1 MEANGTRYIR
11 AEPALTLKIAK
22 AAALKKKEDSLKKKN
37 VLLSDEEFYRDVKE
51 AVQGE
56 IKEGASETVKEGEID
71 ASTVV
76 VAVEGVEGVV
86 EGLKGQE
93 GEEVEEVVEEGE
105 DDIDSPD
112 FDAVIEVEDVFG
124 SSSEREE
131 EGGGV
136 KEGDENENEEDD
148 EEEESGEEESG
159 SDEES
164 DEESEEEDKE
174 EEEKNTNKKVQFT
187 AVTPTPLPLP
197 LGDINF
203 SEDYFPVL
211 SASGPKKAKRA
222 WPVLTNENI
231 VRAPVS
237 EIVVGQEKNE
247 INENTEGNEK
257 SEGGVEG
264 VSTGGVRAWSTI
276 ASLSV
281 AKAVITATD
290 NRHTTANSSYNSSRD
305 WSRKPKT
312 YKKNNASMPAKVE
325 VVEGVSTGT
334 DSGISVLP
342 SKVRYFYFIF
352 ILFFIIRYFNVFMI
366 GSLIH
371 FFRILLDLLFNH
383 SLPLPSTHS
392 LLFHSSLL

>member
-37 VLLSDEEFYRDVKE
+37 ILLSDEEFYRDVKE
-51 AVQGE
+51 VV
-56 IKEGASETVKEGEID
+56 EGVKEGESD
-71 ASTVV
+71 VATTVV
-76 VAVEGVEGVV
+76 VEAVEGAEESQG
-86 EGLKGQE
+86 ESQGQEKGE
-93 GEEVEEVVEEGE
+93 GEEGVEEGE

-131 EGGGV
+131 GEGGV
-136 KEGDENENEEDD
+136 KEINEDEENEGDSED
-148 EEEESGEEESG
+148 ESGSEEESE
-159 SDEES
+159 D
-164 DEESEEEDKE
+164 ESEEEEDE
-174 EEEKNTNKKVQFT
+174 NNTNKKVQFT

-237 EIVVGQEKNE
+237 EIVVGQEKTEKN
-247 INENTEGNEK
+247 EGNENI
-257 SEGGVEG
+257 EGGVEG

-342 SKVRYFYFIF
+342 SKVNVHLFIF
-352 ILFFIIRYFNVFMI
+352 I
-366 GSLIH
+366 
-371 FFRILLDLLFNH
+371 FR
-383 SLPLPSTHS
+383 
-392 LLFHSSLL
+392 